1 MANLLDI
8 LKEVGQLTKGF
19 VLLQDRQA
27 EHTADLKALEAE
39 NAELRKEIAA
49 LTVRVAV
56 LEEGRKTIAADVK
69 AALIETIS
77 TWEKQRLQSEIEN
90 LKHGK

>member
-1 MANLLDI
+1 MGSG
-8 LKEVGQLTKGF
+8 E
-19 VLLQDRQA
+19 
-27 EHTADLKALEAE
+27 LEGA
-39 NAELRKEIAA
+39 
-49 LTVRVAV
+49 AV

-77 TWEKQRLQSEIEN
+77 AWEKQRLQSEIEN